1 LRGVMYGLVHVKEA
15 VRRLKEAGVGRDATY
30 ALARKHGVKL
40 GRRLYLPRPLLEG
53 LLEGNPD
60 AIRLIREGG
69 A

>member
-1 LRGVMYGLVHVKEA
+1 MRGVMHGLVHVKEA
-15 VRRLKEAGVGRDATY
+15 VKRLKAAGVGRDAVY

-53 LLEGNPD
+53 LLSGDLE
-60 AIRLIREGG
+60 AVRRIREGG